1 MRLLLLLLLLS
12 GGALLHVAVEAGLG
26 VVRVDGKVL
35 ARVGIALGKALV
47 VLGLEALG
55 QLARG
60 PGRGT
65 VAALIKHSLL
75 RAVQTISTRWI
86 LGHVLLEA
94 TGLGGVRTVGDL
106 GRRSCRALV

>member
-94 TGLGGVRTVGDL
+94 TGLGGVRTVSDL
-106 GRRSCRALV
+106 GRRPCRALI